1 MQRQVQIVRGVKG
14 KTLTEWL
21 FLQTFN
27 ILEKYYPIETAEQIA
42 NVITGDAR
50 EDFLILIDGRQG
62 LTGKT
67 TLCNKLKSLG
77 YNAEELWKY
86 ASTERED
93 RDDNFVGII
102 ISLNELLF

>member
-1 MQRQVQIVRGVKG
+1 MNELK
-14 KTLTEWL
+14 K
-21 FLQTFN
+21 
-27 ILEKYYPIETAEQIA
+27 ILGQYLPEETAERLA
-42 NVITGDAR
+42 TVLKKDT
-50 EDFLILIDGRQG
+50 LILIDGIQVK
-62 LTGKT
+62 TGKT

-86 ASTERED
+86 ASMERED